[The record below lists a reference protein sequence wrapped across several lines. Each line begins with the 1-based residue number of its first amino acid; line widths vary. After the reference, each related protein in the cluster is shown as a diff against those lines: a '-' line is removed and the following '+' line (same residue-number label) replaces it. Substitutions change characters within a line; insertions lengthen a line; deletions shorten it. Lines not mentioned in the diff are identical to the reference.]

1 MNKYRNIGL
10 ALLTLLATACAEDQI
25 KENGLL
31 EEAPGGEENISA
43 TNPYWSWVGS
53 FPGWISSYERRLEL
67 TSVEI
72 NGVYE
77 KMDANNRIGFQ
88 QSPWISTGFYAAPGE
103 PVTIVKPAGLSGK
116 IKWRIGAW
124 NCILPET
131 ATLKR
136 YNKVYE
142 EGEISGDTT
151 KAMSYFGGHLYIIPE
166 DPFTKPETFQI
177 GGAVKSPDFIS
188 GETDAAAW
196 KEAIKNTKVPFAEL
210 IGKKC
215 IWTMPVTTLA
225 KINTPQELLDLYD
238 DVIANDF
245 NALHG
250 LSENATGS
258 LGKAPSFPVR
268 IVEDL
273 QLCTGTSHTGYPIMF
288 DMSDASIGT
297 DVDDMRSTN
306 VALNF
311 YKEVG
316 HNYQTW
322 CWSWAGVKDI
332 VNLLPYYYSRS
343 RLLRAWPTS
352 DTTDWDLVINEF
364 VKKTSADKDF
374 EMGSNGIGEYINKNN
389 ARVMPFIQ
397 LAQKYGWKL
406 YAYLGKCS
414 RELSDENAKIL
425 KILSSGAR
433 REFFCKRVCEYAN
446 ADLRPFFD
454 AWGIKYGP
462 YAEADM
468 KTLPAYTGEKF
479 WEKWDKTLI
488 PDFDAEQTPSSI
500 KLPDNNYNNVSAQ
513 LDETLWSLDSAYNG
527 PGTQE
532 NGPECLIDG
541 RQEKGLNTA
550 SNGSHWGTPNK
561 MKRPI
566 YNPRPWASFDMGKA
580 YNITQV
586 HIWLRNHTSLH
597 LHPQIFE
604 VFSRLSPEDE
614 WTSIG
619 IFYMPATWN
628 NNLLKKWH
636 NFDVQTVLPARY
648 VMISLIQAYPKSGKD
663 PASYT
668 EEGNASLEEFTVSGT
683 IYTDAEEEGGSSGTD
698 SDFPVWN

>member
-25 KENGLL
+25 KEDGLL
-31 EEAPGGEENISA
+31 NPAPEGEENISA

-53 FPGWISSYERRLEL
+53 FPGWISSNEKRYEL

-77 KMDANNRIGFQ
+77 KTNVNNRIGFQ
-88 QSPWISTGFYAAPGE
+88 QTPWISTGFYAAPGE

-142 EGEISGDTT
+142 EGEITGDTT
-151 KAMSYFGGHLYIIPE
+151 KAMSYFGGNLYIIPE
-166 DPFTKPETFQI
+166 EPFTKPETFQI

-188 GETDAAAW
+188 GETDVTAW
-196 KEAIKNTKVPFAEL
+196 KEAIKNTQVPFAEL

-225 KINTPQELLDLYD
+225 KINSPQELLDLYD

-250 LSENATGS
+250 LSDNVTGS

-268 IVEDL
+268 VVEDL
-273 QLCTGTSHTGYPIMF
+273 QLCTGTSHTGYPVML
-288 DMSDASIGT
+288 DMSDANIGT

-322 CWSWAGVKDI
+322 CWSWLGVKDV
-332 VNLLPYYYSRS
+332 VNLLPYYHSRS
-343 RLLRAWPTS
+343 RLLRAWPIS
-352 DTTDWDLVINEF
+352 ETTDWDLVINEF

-374 EMGSNGIGEYINKNN
+374 EMGNSGIGEYINKNN

-414 RELSDENAKIL
+414 RELSHKDAVTL
-425 KILSSGAR
+425 KILSTQGR
-433 REFFCKRVCEYAN
+433 RDFFCKKVCEYAD
-446 ADLRPFFD
+446 ADLTPFFD
-454 AWGIKYGP
+454 AWGIKYSSV
-462 YAEADM
+462 AQADM
-468 KTLPAYTGEKF
+468 ETLPEYQGDKF
-479 WEKWDKTLI
+479 WEKWDNSLI
-488 PDFDAEQTPSSI
+488 PDFNIEQTPSST
-500 KLPDNNYNNVSAQ
+500 KLPDDNYNNVPSQ
-513 LDETLWSLDSAYNG
+513 FDQTKWKVDSTSGAAL
-527 PGTQE
+527 E
-532 NGPECLIDG
+532 
-541 RQEKGLNTA
+541 
-550 SNGSHWGTPNK
+550 GTPEHVINGK
-561 MKRPI
+561 YGKDDKNNYHWVSEKVNNRPF
-566 YNPRPWASFDMGKA
+566 YEPQPWIAFDMGRVYTA
-580 YNITQV
+580 QDVYCV
-586 HIWLRNHTSLH
+586 LRNNKNNARFQPKLIDI
-597 LHPQIFE
+597 QYKMN
-604 VFSRLSPEDE
+604 PEDE
-614 WTSIG
+614 WQLWGQAETQNLAGTWQKATINAAPISAQYIKI
-619 IFYMPATWN
+619 IF
-628 NNLLKKWH
+628 
-636 NFDVQTVLPARY
+636 VQGHG
-648 VMISLIQAYPKSGKD
+648 SGKD
-663 PASYT
+663 S
-668 EEGNASLEEFTVSGT
+668 GGVSFDEFTLGGT
-683 IYTDAEEEGGSSGTD
+683 IYISDDTEMDEED
-698 SDFPVWN
+698 SDFPIWN